1 MLEDNTSGCQC
12 WHRRARNDSSVIS
25 LVSFPSLVKVSNLLY
40 LVNSRVSIEYTQLT
54 GENIGWLTIIA
65 WISTLAVGSV
75 YTGSMIQGLLILNYP
90 EYVPKAYQSA
100 LLTWAVLSICVFIN
114 TVVSKWLPKFE
125 GFILIFHIL
134 GFFTVLI
141 TMLYLS
147 PHGSAA
153 SVFKTSLNEGGW
165 PTQGLSYCVGF
176 IGNVATFVG
185 RLPHCVPFQTLAD
198 LIYQELMHPFM

>member
-1 MLEDNTSGCQC
+1 MGVDVGAAEHETIFQLY
-12 WHRRARNDSSVIS
+12 HRYFLLS
-25 LVSFPSLVKVSNLLY
+25 LAQDLNFSACSINLRL
-40 LVNSRVSIEYTQLT
+40 SIVHSQLT
-54 GENIGWLTIIA
+54 DADTGWITIIA

-75 YTGSMIQGLLILNYP
+75 YTGSIIQGLLILNYP
-90 EYVPKAYQSA
+90 DYVPKAWQSA
-100 LLTWAVLSICVFIN
+100 LLTWSVLAICVFIN
-114 TVVSKWLPKFE
+114 TVVSKWLPKIE

-141 TMLYLS
+141 TLLYMA

-185 RLPHCVPFQTLAD
+185 
-198 LIYQELMHPFM
+198 M